1 MATMF
6 TVIDVGKS
14 TAIKAELREGRVL
27 LAPEQLASATGWDY
41 KPEGLCRGEVCVAV
55 RDPAIETGGL
65 IDLEVVAA
73 TLRRPLALDVAESA
87 AYLGE
92 SAAERGEQM
101 SSMQAPDFTLPDL
114 DGRTHSLSDYRGR
127 KVLLVVYASW

>member
-1 MATMF
+1 MF
-6 TVIDVGKS
+6 TLIDVGKP
-14 TAIKAELREGRVL
+14 TAIKAELRDGRVL

-41 KPEGLCRGEVCVAV
+41 KPEGLCRGEVCVPV
-55 RDPAIETGGL
+55 RDPAIETDGL

-73 TLRRPLALDVAESA
+73 TLRRPLALDLAVSV

-92 SAAERGEQM
+92 SAADRGEQM

-114 DGRTHSLSDYRGR
+114 EGRTHSLSDYRGR

>member
-41 KPEGLCRGEVCVAV
+41 KPEGLCRGEVCVPA
-55 RDPAIETGGL
+55 RAIETDGL

>member
-41 KPEGLCRGEVCVAV
+41 KPEGLCRGEVCVPV